1 MKAQNRLVMALL
13 SIGVLFWAVGAAVA
27 MPPYPGLLDSLKA
40 NGSDMSH
47 VLQSCPF
54 AKLQQ
59 QGGVPAYAG
68 EPIHLNPAAPIS
80 ENILCVLV
88 EFSDKPMQVNPGF
101 FDTLLFEN
109 QPGCVRHYY
118 NEVTYGSFDVVTVN
132 LPSDLGWQTAPQTYA
147 YYCNG
152 NNGMGAY
159 PQNSQK
165 LVEDIVDAIDSL
177 VDFAVYDNNSDGYVD
192 GLMIVHTGPGAELTG
207 SANDI
212 WSHKWGITPRLK
224 DGVFIST
231 YAIEPEYW
239 LNPGDMTLGVF
250 AHEMGHAF
258 FDLPDLYDVDYSSN
272 GIGKWSLMAGGSWNG
287 SLGNSPAHFD
297 AWSKVTAGICSAT
310 NVTSNISGQ
319 SIPDVETNDTGAIF
333 RLWTNGSAGDEYFLI
348 ENREKTG
355 YDSGLPGQGLL
366 IWHIDEAQT
375 TVDNTDNANEWYPG
389 HTASGHYRVALEQA
403 DGLYELEKKLDQGD
417 GADPYPGSTSN
428 TSFNALSS
436 PSSNDYND
444 QETLVGVTNVSA
456 PGATMTADLSV
467 SLLADVDDY
476 GYSATLPESYDL
488 KQNYPNPFNPT
499 TRITF
504 DLPHSGHVNLS
515 VFNVLG
521 EQVDQ
526 LIDNDLPAGRHSISW
541 VSESH
546 GGALPSG
553 VYFYKLSTRD
563 ITLTKKMLL
572 LK

>member
-1 MKAQNRLVMALL
+1 M
-13 SIGVLFWAVGAAVA
+13 
-27 MPPYPGLLDSLKA
+27 
-40 NGSDMSH
+40 
-47 VLQSCPF
+47 
-54 AKLQQ
+54 
-59 QGGVPAYAG
+59 
-68 EPIHLNPAAPIS
+68 
-80 ENILCVLV
+80 
-88 EFSDKPMQVNPGF
+88 
-101 FDTLLFEN
+101 
-109 QPGCVRHYY
+109 
-118 NEVTYGSFDVVTVN
+118 
-132 LPSDLGWQTAPQTYA
+132 
-147 YYCNG
+147 
-152 NNGMGAY
+152 
-159 PQNSQK
+159 
-165 LVEDIVDAIDSL
+165 
-177 VDFAVYDNNSDGYVD
+177 
-192 GLMIVHTGPGAELTG
+192 
-207 SANDI
+207 
-212 WSHKWGITPRLK
+212 
-224 DGVFIST
+224 
-231 YAIEPEYW
+231 
-239 LNPGDMTLGVF
+239 
-250 AHEMGHAF
+250 
-258 FDLPDLYDVDYSSN
+258 
-272 GIGKWSLMAGGSWNG
+272 
-287 SLGNSPAHFD
+287 
-297 AWSKVTAGICSAT
+297 CSAT